1 MFGARW
7 ELKGRSKIEAERVFL
22 QGDAEMT
29 PVMADTE
36 YSLFAQNDVA
46 ASLIN
51 AIYANGAEFVK
62 PEELVE
68 GSLAR
73 PTRRAAV
80 CVALCPTL

>member
-1 MFGARW
+1 MFGSRW
-7 ELKGRSKIEAERVFL
+7 EVKELSKIEADRVFL

-62 PEELVE
+62 SWSRVRSDVSVE
-68 GSLAR
+68 WRFA
-73 PTRRAAV
+73 
-80 CVALCPTL
+80 